1 MIPAT
6 PRRRVAL
13 VLSAGGWRGSHL
25 SLSGIA
31 RGLGERGHDVLVL
44 SGKDEPAARFRELG
58 IAATRLDLATTRW
71 GTAMA
76 LRGAL
81 RRHRADVV
89 ITDQPRD
96 LRLAAL
102 AVLGTGMRLVHRFNL
117 GRFEPPR
124 DFGTRL
130 AFRRASGTIFLTA
143 PDAQR
148 VIASAPYFGTRPHWI
163 IGSPVDPA
171 VFHPDAAAAE
181 AFRQRLQLGAGPFL
195 LAAGALVPHKRYD
208 VLVDAVA
215 KLGAHAPP
223 LVICGEGRLQET
235 ISGQA
240 AARGVTVR
248 FAGLLPPDEM
258 RGAFSAATVVV
269 HASPRETFGR
279 TVAEAMACGAAVV
292 AVGAGSLNEV
302 LGDAGVLVPA
312 AEAEAFAGAVSRLLD
327 APETR
332 AELGARARARC
343 AARYSLASTLDAY
356 EALFADPRLGLP
368 VS

>member
-1 MIPAT
+1 VTPTT

-31 RGLGERGHDVLVL
+31 RGLGERGHDVIVL
-44 SGKDEPAARFRELG
+44 SGKDEPTARFREFG
-58 IAATRLDLATTRW
+58 IAATQLDLAHTQW
-71 GTAMA
+71 ATARA
-76 LRGAL
+76 LRAAL
-81 RRHRADVV
+81 GRHRIDLVV
-89 ITDQPRD
+89 TDQPRD

-102 AVLGTGMRLVHRFNL
+102 AVLGTDIRLVHRFNL
-117 GRFEPPR
+117 GRFEPPQ
-124 DFGTRL
+124 DLGTRL

-148 VIASAPYFGTRPHWI
+148 VIASAPYFGTKPHWI

-171 VFHPDAAAAE
+171 VFHPDAGAAE
-181 AFRQRLQLGAGPFL
+181 AFRKRLQLGAGPFL

-208 VLVDAVA
+208 VLVDAMA
-215 KLGAHAPP
+215 LLGGDAPP
-223 LVICGEGRLQET
+223 LVVCGEGRLQGAIAE
-235 ISGQA
+235 QA

-248 FAGLLPPDEM
+248 FAGLLAPEEM

-279 TVAEAMACGAAVV
+279 TVAEAMACGAAIV

-312 AEAEAFAGAVSRLLD
+312 AEAEAFATAAARLLG
-327 APETR
+327 APALR
-332 AELGARARARC
+332 AELGARASARC
-343 AARYSLASTLDAY
+343 AERYSLAATLDAY

-368 VS
+368 VP